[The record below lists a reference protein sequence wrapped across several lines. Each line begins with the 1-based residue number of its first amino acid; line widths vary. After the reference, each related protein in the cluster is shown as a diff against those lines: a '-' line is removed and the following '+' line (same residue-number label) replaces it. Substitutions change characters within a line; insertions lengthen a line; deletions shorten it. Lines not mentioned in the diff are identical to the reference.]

1 MRQFCS
7 EKIITMTFE
16 NKSIVIAGG
25 TSGIGLATA
34 KQFQQLGAVV
44 TVTGRDAGRLRV
56 AEEAGLRAANV
67 DGRDRVALDTFFA
80 GHGPVDHLVVALGG
94 SKGMGEFSTLSL
106 GELREGF
113 AAKFWPQLETLQSAL
128 PYLRAGGSVNLVTA
142 ISAIAKLK
150 GVSGLAAMNGALE
163 VMVPILAQEL
173 KGIRVNAVSPGLID
187 TPWWDWLPKEGK
199 GEAFKQFTGN
209 IPAERAG
216 QPEEVAD
223 VIVFLAGNGYM
234 TGKVI
239 GCDGGMS

>member
-1 MRQFCS
+1 
-7 EKIITMTFE
+7 MTFQ

-34 KQFQQLGAVV
+34 KQFQQLGAIV
-44 TVTGRDAGRLRV
+44 TVTGRDAGRVRA
-56 AEEAGLRAANV
+56 AEQAGLKAASV
-67 DGRDRVALDTFFA
+67 DSRDRGAVDRFFE
-80 GHGPVDHLVVALGG
+80 GHGPVDHLVITLSGG
-94 SKGMGEFSTLSL
+94 KGMGEFATLSL

-113 AAKFWPQLETLQSAL
+113 AAKFWPQLDTLQAAL
-128 PYLRAGGSVNLVTA
+128 PYLQAGGSATLVTA
-142 ISAIAKLK
+142 ISAIAKMP

-163 VMVPILAQEL
+163 AMVPILAREL
-173 KGIRVNAVSPGLID
+173 KPVRVNAVSPGLVD
-187 TPWWDWLPKEGK
+187 TPWWDFVPQENRQ
-199 GEAFKQFTGN
+199 EAFRQYTAN
-209 IPAERAG
+209 IPAGRVA